1 MVILKFVTDEAVEVS
16 FPLRT
21 FIVYRPGWVG
31 RCGFELLPI

>member
-21 FIVYRPGWVG
+21 FIVYRPGSRLG
-31 RCGFELLPI
+31 RKMRV

>member
-21 FIVYRPGWVG
+21 FIVYRPEIIALTSPMLEWV
-31 RCGFELLPI
+31 